1 MTPKWWTDRM
11 IVRQLQFARTF
22 FSPILLCTASVYYYH
37 WCRMRWSFFLVP
49 SLIFI
54 VVDFAL
60 VQLHCQ
66 PNAKHLPSETCGCAS
81 AVVTGVFVVIFN
93 VLDNLLAAVVAH
105 YNSPHFRTL
114 HIHAHT
120 HTCTFIRSI
129 FKLIFDDCIQYK
141 STENQLRKNGRKSY
155 CAIFKYEWN
164 DWNTFNVLC
173 QCPKWLH
180 DQSLPDFSI
189 LITLFIPF

>member
-1 MTPKWWTDRM
+1 MVDRSYD
-11 IVRQLQFARTF
+11 RSA
-22 FSPILLCTASVYYYH
+22 TAIRAHVFLH
-37 WCRMRWSFFLVP
+37 PFCCVLPQCITTIDVECAAHFFLVP

-120 HTCTFIRSI
+120 HLHTHSI
-129 FKLIFDDCIQYK
+129 NFQTDF
-141 STENQLRKNGRKSY
+141 RR
-155 CAIFKYEWN
+155 
-164 DWNTFNVLC
+164 
-173 QCPKWLH
+173 LH
-180 DQSLPDFSI
+180 SI
-189 LITLFIPF
+189 